1 MQGRA
6 RHPPLAPL
14 SPRPLQCLHCC
25 YSFVHRSISCRH
37 GAFPKALNPQLH
49 WELQSLPILQPSRK
63 CAPPRCPRGPARR
76 DCCLLSTFPPP
87 PLHQRDLPFQTLMLP
102 QLPRLPF
109 LLALTLPL
117 LLLALLSRL
126 LLVRKWLVY
135 SLGASLLFPLSSI
148 ASLTHL
154 FLLPQSPLHE
164 RAFHLPVLLL
174 VPVLTPILTLI
185 PTLVLNLM
193 FALTPTSTSGSRQV
207 KAQLQEQG
215 TALILFPGRMNP
227 LPVGVEMGEGAGC
240 TEGRER
246 VGGVGNG

>member
-1 MQGRA
+1 
-6 RHPPLAPL
+6 
-14 SPRPLQCLHCC
+14 
-25 YSFVHRSISCRH
+25 
-37 GAFPKALNPQLH
+37 
-49 WELQSLPILQPSRK
+49 
-63 CAPPRCPRGPARR
+63 
-76 DCCLLSTFPPP
+76 
-87 PLHQRDLPFQTLMLP
+87 MLP

-164 RAFHLPVLLL
+164 RAFHLLVPLL
-174 VPVLTPILTLI
+174 VRVLTPILTLI

-215 TALILFPGRMNP
+215 IALILFPGRMYP
-227 LPVGVEMGEGAGC
+227 LRVGVEMGEGAGC
-240 TEGRER
+240 TEGR
-246 VGGVGNG
+246 